1 MYVYCSFFFFIYHLN
16 FLWTSILDS
25 SENLE
30 VEEMVEDDG
39 DDKNGILEEVWSDE
53 EILTEPDS
61 EPVPPGLELS
71 QTNLFITAQVS
82 PTNTFTLLI
91 KESSFSINTF

>member
-1 MYVYCSFFFFIYHLN
+1 M
-16 FLWTSILDS
+16 
-25 SENLE
+25 
-30 VEEMVEDDG
+30 VEDVINPLEDDG

-61 EPVPPGLELS
+61 EPVPSGLDS
-71 QTNLFITAQVS
+71 SPTNLFITAQVS

-91 KESSFSINTF
+91 RESSFSITTF

>member
-1 MYVYCSFFFFIYHLN
+1 M
-16 FLWTSILDS
+16 
-25 SENLE
+25 
-30 VEEMVEDDG
+30 VEDVINPLEDDG

-61 EPVPPGLELS
+61 EPVPPGLDS
-71 QTNLFITAQVS
+71 SPTNLFITAQVS

-91 KESSFSINTF
+91 KESSFSVNTF